1 LSGQRSR
8 KRRQRRMNNSIMNLL
23 RGNVVARAGQ
33 LCWAFGQGDKCARLV
48 HRVAKFRQSVV
59 CSKSAQ
65 IHP

>member
-1 LSGQRSR
+1 
-8 KRRQRRMNNSIMNLL
+8 MNNSIMNLL

-33 LCWAFGQGDKCARLV
+33 LCWAFGQGDKWARLV